1 MVLKYVIK
9 KNVFGFRGLF
19 WQKVPEST
27 RIHRNPSVAFRSLP
41 WPLGGVVSLYHN
53 QKTKV
58 CNHKKQNYHGIKV
71 CSK

>member
-1 MVLKYVIK
+1 MYSVLEVFSGKKYPYP
-9 KNVFGFRGLF
+9 
-19 WQKVPEST
+19 PEST